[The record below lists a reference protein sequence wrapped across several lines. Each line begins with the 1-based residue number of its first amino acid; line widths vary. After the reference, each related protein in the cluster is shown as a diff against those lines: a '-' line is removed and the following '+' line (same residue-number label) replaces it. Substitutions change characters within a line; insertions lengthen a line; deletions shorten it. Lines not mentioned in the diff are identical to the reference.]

1 MLSAYAIA
9 HSLIV
14 VLAVILLDFILG
26 VLIAI
31 KKKTFKV
38 NVLPQF
44 IKTNL
49 FPYIGG
55 LVVLALLS
63 AYLSELEYLY
73 YAAVALVT
81 LKFSK
86 EALLDKVKEL
96 FSIKII
102 F

>member
-38 NVLPQF
+38 NVLP
-44 IKTNL
+44 
-49 FPYIGG
+49 
-55 LVVLALLS
+55 
-63 AYLSELEYLY
+63 
-73 YAAVALVT
+73 
-81 LKFSK
+81 
-86 EALLDKVKEL
+86 
-96 FSIKII
+96 
-102 F
+102 